1 MDARVKPAHGWWSGQ
16 SSTMLLSDV
25 LIIDATDRLGWLAGR
40 VLADLGA
47 DVIKLEPSGTDRSR
61 PDWRAFNVSKR
72 ILELDLQAAADRAR
86 IEELLR
92 AADICLLTP
101 GPSQSNA
108 CLDPHAL
115 RKNYPRL
122 VVVAIRPFG
131 AVGPRSG
138 WQASDIEL
146 MAAGGAMALA
156 GEPDGMPVRVSEPQS
171 YGWAGAQAAIGALV
185 ALFRRDATGR
195 GDLVDV
201 SAQASVVTA
210 LSHAPAFVDLIG
222 VEPTRAGAFMTGRS
236 IKGARYRVFWPCR
249 DGYINF
255 IFYGGVAGR
264 RTNEQLVA
272 WMRECGA
279 ELGALAAIDWKTW
292 DPTKADQAEVDAI
305 EAPVAK
311 FFARLSKREFL
322 TEGHRR
328 EMLGYP
334 VATVADIASDPQL
347 EARGFFQ
354 TVASFTE
361 RFCGSFAVI
370 DGERPPLRHDS
381 DAAFAVAPAPP
392 FAAPDAAA
400 GVRPRGRG
408 ARRAGGKP

>member
-1 MDARVKPAHGWWSGQ
+1 
-16 SSTMLLSDV
+16 MLLSDV
-25 LIIDATDRLGWLAGR
+25 LVIDATDRLGWLAGR

-47 DVIKLEPSGTDRSR
+47 DVIKLEPPGTDRGR
-61 PDWRAFNVSKR
+61 ADWRAFNVNKR
-72 ILELDLQAAADRAR
+72 MLELDLQSSTERAR
-86 IEELLR
+86 LEDLLR

-101 GPSQSNA
+101 SVSSA
-108 CLDPHAL
+108 HLDPHAL
-115 RKNYPRL
+115 RENYPRL

-131 AVGPRSG
+131 GVGPRSA
-138 WQASDIEL
+138 WKASDIEL

-156 GEPDGMPVRVSEPQS
+156 GEPDGMPVRVSEPQAH
-171 YGWAGAQAAIGALV
+171 GWAGAQAAIGALV
-185 ALFRRDATGR
+185 ALTHRDATGR

-210 LSHAPAFVDLIG
+210 LSHAPAFVDLLG
-222 VEPTRAGAFMTGRS
+222 LEPTRAGAFMTGRS

-255 IFYGGVAGR
+255 IFYGGAAGR

-272 WMRECGA
+272 WMRERGA
-279 ELGALAAIDWKTW
+279 ELGALAAIDWKVW

-311 FFARLSKREFL
+311 FFAPLSKREFL

-334 VATVADIASDPQL
+334 VSTVADIASDPQL

-354 TVASFTE
+354 TIASAAE
-361 RFCGSFAVI
+361 RFAGSFAVI
-370 DGERPPLRHDS
+370 DGARPPLRH
-381 DAAFAVAPAPP
+381 APGAP
-392 FAAPDAAA
+392 FAATKSAQAAPA
-400 GVRPRGRG
+400 MAEPPRQ
-408 ARRAGGKP
+408 AGGRS

>member
-1 MDARVKPAHGWWSGQ
+1 
-16 SSTMLLSDV
+16 MLLSDV

-47 DVIKLEPSGTDRSR
+47 DVVKLESPGTDRSR
-61 PDWRAFNVSKR
+61 SDWRAFNANKR
-72 ILELDLQAAADRAR
+72 VLELDPQLPADRAR
-86 IEELLR
+86 LEELLR
-92 AADICLLTP
+92 TADICLLTP
-101 GPSQSNA
+101 GSSDA
-108 CLDPHAL
+108 LLDPSAL
-115 RKNYPRL
+115 RRDYPRL

-131 AVGPRSG
+131 SVGPRRA
-138 WQASDIEL
+138 WRASDIEL

-171 YGWAGAQAAIGALV
+171 FGWAGAQAAIGALV
-185 ALFRRDATGR
+185 ALFRRETTGR

-201 SAQASVVTA
+201 SAQASVIAA
-210 LSHAPAFVDLIG
+210 LSHAPAFVDLLG

-272 WMRECGA
+272 WMRERGG

-292 DPTKADQAEVDAI
+292 DPTKADQDEVDAI
-305 EAPVAK
+305 EAPVGK
-311 FFARLSKREFL
+311 FFTGLTKREFL
-322 TEGHRR
+322 DEGHRR

-354 TVASFTE
+354 AVAGLAE

-370 DGERPPLRHDS
+370 DGERPPLRHHP
-381 DAAFAVAPAPP
+381 DAP
-392 FAAPDAAA
+392 FAAAPPPLAAPAAALPDAFEVTAA
-400 GVRPRGRG
+400 PA
-408 ARRAGGKP
+408 ARRPCATGTHPGGKP

>member
-1 MDARVKPAHGWWSGQ
+1 
-16 SSTMLLSDV
+16 MLLSDV

-47 DVIKLEPSGTDRSR
+47 DVIKIETPGSDRSR
-61 PDWRAFNVSKR
+61 ADWRAFNVNKR
-72 ILELDLQAAADRAR
+72 MLELDLQATADRTR
-86 IEELLR
+86 LEDLLR

-101 GPSQSNA
+101 SVSSA
-108 CLDPHAL
+108 YLDPHAL
-115 RKNYPRL
+115 REYYPRL

-131 AVGPRSG
+131 GVGPRSA
-138 WQASDIEL
+138 WKASDIEL

-156 GEPDGMPVRVSEPQS
+156 GKPVRVSEPQS

-185 ALFRRDATGR
+185 ALSHRDATGR

-210 LSHAPAFVDLIG
+210 LSHAPAFVDLLG
-222 VEPTRAGAFMTGRS
+222 LEPTRAGAFMTGRS

-279 ELGALAAIDWKTW
+279 ELGALAAIDWKVW
-292 DPTKADQAEVDAI
+292 DPTKADQSEVDAI

-334 VATVADIASDPQL
+334 VSTVADIASDPQL

-354 TVASFTE
+354 AVAGAAE

-370 DGERPPLRHDS
+370 DGARPPLRH
-381 DAAFAVAPAPP
+381 APGAPL
-392 FAAPDAAA
+392 AAA
-400 GVRPRGRG
+400 KSTQGEP
-408 ARRAGGKP
+408 AMAQPPRRAGSRP

>member
-1 MDARVKPAHGWWSGQ
+1 
-16 SSTMLLSDV
+16 MLLSHV
-25 LIIDATDRLGWLAGR
+25 LVIDATDRLGWLAGR

-47 DVIKLEPSGTDRSR
+47 DVIKLESPGTDRSR
-61 PDWRAFNVSKR
+61 ADWRAFNVNKR
-72 ILELDLQAAADRAR
+72 MLELDLQSSTERAR
-86 IEELLR
+86 LEDLLR

-101 GPSQSNA
+101 SVSSA
-108 CLDPHAL
+108 HLDPHAL
-115 RKNYPRL
+115 RENYPRL

-131 AVGPRSG
+131 GVGPRSA
-138 WQASDIEL
+138 WKASDIEL

-171 YGWAGAQAAIGALV
+171 YSWAGAQAAIGALV
-185 ALFRRDATGR
+185 ALSHRDVTGR

-210 LSHAPAFVDLIG
+210 LSHAPAFVDLLG
-222 VEPTRAGAFMTGRS
+222 LEPTRAGAFMTGRS

-272 WMRECGA
+272 WMRERGA
-279 ELGALAAIDWKTW
+279 ELGALAAIDWKSW

-305 EAPVAK
+305 EAPVGK

-334 VATVADIASDPQL
+334 VSTVADIASDPQL
-347 EARGFFQ
+347 AARGFFQ
-354 TVASFTE
+354 AVADAAE

-370 DGERPPLRHDS
+370 DGARPPLRHAPGAPL
-381 DAAFAVAPAPP
+381 AATKPAQGEPAMAEPP
-392 FAAPDAAA
+392 
-400 GVRPRGRG
+400 
-408 ARRAGGKP
+408 RRAGCRP

>member
-1 MDARVKPAHGWWSGQ
+1 
-16 SSTMLLSDV
+16 
-25 LIIDATDRLGWLAGR
+25 
-40 VLADLGA
+40 
-47 DVIKLEPSGTDRSR
+47 
-61 PDWRAFNVSKR
+61 
-72 ILELDLQAAADRAR
+72 
-86 IEELLR
+86 
-92 AADICLLTP
+92 
-101 GPSQSNA
+101 
-108 CLDPHAL
+108 
-115 RKNYPRL
+115 L

-131 AVGPRSG
+131 GVGPRST
-138 WQASDIEL
+138 WRASDIEL

-171 YGWAGAQAAIGALV
+171 YGWAGAHAAVGALV
-185 ALFRRDATGR
+185 ALVRRDATGR

-201 SAQASVVTA
+201 SGQASVIAA
-210 LSHAPAFVDLIG
+210 LSHAPAFVDLLG

-255 IFYGGVAGR
+255 IFYGGAAGR

-272 WMRECGA
+272 WMRQSGA
-279 ELGALAAIDWKTW
+279 ELGGLAAIDWKSW

-311 FFARLSKREFL
+311 FFARLTKREFL

-354 TVASFTE
+354 TVAGSAE
-361 RFCGSFAVI
+361 RLCGSFAVI
-370 DGERPPLRHDS
+370 DGERPPLRHHPGANFS
-381 DAAFAVAPAPP
+381 AAPP
-392 FAAPDAAA
+392 SVAVPSATARPCA
-400 GVRPRGRG
+400 GAPRGG
-408 ARRAGGKP
+408 EKP

>member
-1 MDARVKPAHGWWSGQ
+1 MHHSRYALALHRIRDTRNRRR
-16 SSTMLLSDV
+16 STMLLSDV

-40 VLADLGA
+40 LLADLGA
-47 DVIKLEPSGTDRSR
+47 DVIKLEPPRTAPSR
-61 PDWRAFNVSKR
+61 AGWRAFNVHKR
-72 ILELDLQAAADRAR
+72 NVELDPRTAADRTR
-86 IEELLR
+86 VEDLLR
-92 AADICLLTP
+92 TADICLLTP
-101 GPSQSNA
+101 ESSGAS
-108 CLDPHAL
+108 LDPSAL
-115 RKNYPRL
+115 RGDYPRL

-131 AVGPRSG
+131 GVGPRSA
-138 WQASDIEL
+138 WKASDIEL

-185 ALFRRDATGR
+185 ALFHRHATGR

-210 LSHAPAFVDLIG
+210 LSHAPAFVDLVG
-222 VEPTRAGAFMTGRS
+222 LEPTRAGAFITWRS
-236 IKGARYRVFWPCR
+236 IKGARYRVFWPFR

-272 WMRECGA
+272 WMRERGA
-279 ELGALAAIDWKTW
+279 ELGALAAIDWKVW

-334 VATVADIASDPQL
+334 VSTVADIASDPQL
-347 EARGFFQ
+347 EARAFFQ
-354 TVASFTE
+354 GVADAAE

-370 DGERPPLRHDS
+370 DGVRPPLRH
-381 DAAFAVAPAPP
+381 APGAPP
-392 FAAPDAAA
+392 AA
-400 GVRPRGRG
+400 G
-408 ARRAGGKP
+408 